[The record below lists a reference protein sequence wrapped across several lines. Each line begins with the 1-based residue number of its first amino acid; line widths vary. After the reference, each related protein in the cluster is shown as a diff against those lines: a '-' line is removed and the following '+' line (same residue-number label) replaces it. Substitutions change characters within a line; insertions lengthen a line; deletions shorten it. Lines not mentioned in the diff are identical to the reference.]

1 MEPDLAPGDL
11 ANRGVGLYYSAPV
24 LPLLLA
30 LAFPFL
36 LVQVL
41 WLKLTGR
48 LPRRWPFAF
57 AVGVAV
63 VRFLVSRILRP
74 LLAGEK
80 LNLPA
85 PGLRGRLGRE
95 TTRLSGRLAGRDA
108 EWLTPAG
115 SSTRRCILYL
125 HGGAFVT
132 GSIGTHRRL
141 MANLARAADARVVGL
156 DYRLAP
162 EHRFPAGLDDCVA
175 AYQALLDAGEDPKH
189 LAIAGDSAGG
199 GLTASTLL
207 ALKQRGLPLPAAA
220 WLLSPAVDLGPDE
233 FQPHADAKWD
243 YLAPLLDHLEDLVG
257 AYLGPGAD
265 RQAHLASPLR
275 GDLSGLP
282 PLLVHVGEYEVLL
295 HQVREFAAKARAAGV
310 PVTLVEG
317 PQMVHVYPAFAGF
330 IPEANEALAQAGAF
344 FKQHL

>member
-1 MEPDLAPGDL
+1 
-11 ANRGVGLYYSAPV
+11 V

-30 LAFPFL
+30 LALPFL
-36 LVQVL
+36 VLRVL
-41 WLKLTGR
+41 WLKLLGR
-48 LPRRWPFAF
+48 LPARWPFAF
-57 AVGVAV
+57 AVGVFV
-63 VRFLVSRILRP
+63 VRFLITRVTRP
-74 LLAGEK
+74 LLAGKK
-80 LNLPA
+80 LMLPS
-85 PGLRGRLGRE
+85 PPLRGRLGRE
-95 TTRLSGRLAGRDA
+95 TARSPVKLAGRDA
-108 EWLTPAG
+108 EWLAPQGTA
-115 SSTRRCILYL
+115 SKRCILYL

-162 EHRFPAGLDDCVA
+162 EHRFPAGLEDCVA
-175 AYQALLDAGEDPKH
+175 AYRALLDAGEDPKH

-207 ALKQRGLPLPAAA
+207 ALKQRGIPLPAAA
-220 WLLSPAVDLGPDE
+220 WLLSPAVDLGPEE
-233 FQPHADAKWD
+233 FTPHAESHWD
-243 YLAPLLDHLEDLVG
+243 YLAPLLAHLEDLVG

-265 RQAHLASPLR
+265 RQHHLASPLR
-275 GDLSGLP
+275 GDLAGLP
-282 PLLVHVGEYEVLL
+282 PLLLHVGEYEVLL
-295 HQVREFAAKARAAGV
+295 HQVRDFAAKARAAGV

-330 IPEANEALAQAGAF
+330 LPEATEALAQAGAF

>member
-1 MEPDLAPGDL
+1 
-11 ANRGVGLYYSAPV
+11 V
-24 LPLLLA
+24 LPLLLLLL

-36 LVQVL
+36 LLQVL

-57 AVGVAV
+57 AIGVAM
-63 VRFLVSRILRP
+63 VRFLISRVTRP

-80 LNLPA
+80 LVLPV
-85 PGLRGRLGRE
+85 PPLRGPLARA
-95 TTRLSGRLAGRDA
+95 TTRQAVKLAGRDA
-108 EWLTPAG
+108 EWLSPLG

-141 MANLARAADARVVGL
+141 MANLAQAADARVVGL

-175 AYQALLDAGEDPKH
+175 AWQALLDAGEDPRH

-199 GLTASTLL
+199 GLAASTLL

-233 FQPHADAKWD
+233 FKPHDDAKWD
-243 YLAPLLDHLEDLVG
+243 YLAPLLEHLEGLVA

-282 PLLVHVGEYEVLL
+282 PLLLHVGEFEVLL
-295 HQVREFAAKARAAGV
+295 AQVRDFAAKARAAGV

-317 PQMVHVYPAFAGF
+317 PQMVHVYPAFAGYL
-330 IPEANEALAQAGAF
+330 PEANEAFVQAGAF
-344 FKQHL
+344 FKRHL

>member
-1 MEPDLAPGDL
+1 M
-11 ANRGVGLYYSAPV
+11 
-24 LPLLLA
+24 LPLRLA

-36 LVQVL
+36 LLRVL

-48 LPRRWPFAF
+48 LPARWPFAF
-57 AVGVAV
+57 AVAVFV
-63 VRFLVSRILRP
+63 VRFLIARITRP

-80 LNLPA
+80 LDLPA
-85 PGLRGRLGRE
+85 PALRGRLGRE
-95 TTRLSGRLAGRDA
+95 TKRLAAKLAGRDA
-108 EWLTPAG
+108 EWLTPHG
-115 SSTRRCILYL
+115 SDTRRCILYL

-162 EHRFPAGLDDCVA
+162 EHRFPAGLEDCVA

-220 WLLSPAVDLGPDE
+220 WLLSPAVDLGADE
-233 FQPHADAKWD
+233 FKPHDDSKWD
-243 YLAPLLDHLEDLVG
+243 YLAPLLDHLEGLVG
-257 AYLGPGAD
+257 VYLGPDAD
-265 RQAHLASPLR
+265 RQHPLASPLR
-275 GDLSGLP
+275 GDLTGLP
-282 PLLVHVGEYEVLL
+282 PLLLHVGEYEVLL
-295 HQVREFAAKARAAGV
+295 HQTRDFAARATAAGV

-317 PQMVHVYPAFAGF
+317 PQMVHVYPAFAGLV
-330 IPEANEALAQAGAF
+330 PEATEALAQAGAF
-344 FKQHL
+344 FKRHL